1 LVCSNRRFRGLQV
14 LRPITQGEAMT
25 PALLALADGSLFH
38 GTAIGAQGEAVGE
51 AVFNTAIT
59 GYQEIL
65 TDPSYARQ
73 IVTLTFPHVG
83 NVGCNPVDEESAQIH
98 AAGLVIRDL
107 PRLASNW
114 RSSEPLDAYLR
125 RHNIVAIADID
136 TRRLTR
142 ILRDQ
147 GAQSACL
154 VAGPEISVER
164 ALASARAFAGL
175 KGMDLAKVVST
186 KSVYRFDEGSYDLD
200 RTAFAAPV
208 RQRRVVAYDFGVKRN
223 ILRMLIDRG
232 CEVIVVPAQTSA
244 ADALAHKPDGVF
256 LSNGPG
262 DPEPCDYAI
271 AATREFL
278 KRQIPL
284 FGICLGHQI
293 LGLAAGAKTLKMKF
307 GHHGANHPVIDL
319 ATGRVMISSQNHG
332 FAVDEATLPRNAQ
345 VTHRSLFDGSNQ
357 GIRLADAPAF
367 GFQGHPEASPGPH
380 DVAGLFDQFVRSM
393 EARAADAA

>member
-1 LVCSNRRFRGLQV
+1 
-14 LRPITQGEAMT
+14 MT